1 MNRII
6 MYPHG
11 GSNNHGCEAIV
22 RTTLDI
28 MDKAIP
34 EISKNK
40 TLFSMRPN
48 EDIAFGIDNKCE
60 ILPQTDPINSI
71 ITFAYLNSI

>member
-1 MNRII
+1 MNKII

-11 GSNNHGCEAIV
+11 GSYNHGCEAIV

-34 EISKNK
+34 ECKRF
-40 TLFSMRPN
+40 L
-48 EDIAFGIDNKCE
+48 
-60 ILPQTDPINSI
+60 
-71 ITFAYLNSI
+71 